1 MVRCAV
7 DATPGAFDGV
17 GPCAPLSELLA
28 ELAPEGVGHRLVDV
42 GGAAL
47 EAAGVVL
54 PLLSTEELPEA
65 FLARPGID
73 ARAAGL
79 TTRPLADT
87 VADLRA
93 WDADRG
99 TPPLVVGPTAD
110 EERALLT

>member
-1 MVRCAV
+1 M
-7 DATPGAFDGV
+7 
-17 GPCAPLSELLA
+17 LA
-28 ELAPEGVGHRLVDV
+28 QLVPEGVGHRLVDV

-47 EAAGVVL
+47 DAAGVVL
-54 PLLSTEELPEA
+54 PLLSPEEVPDA
-65 FLARPGID
+65 FLARPGVD

-99 TPPLVVGPTAD
+99 TPPLVTGPTPD
-110 EERALLT
+110 EERALLA